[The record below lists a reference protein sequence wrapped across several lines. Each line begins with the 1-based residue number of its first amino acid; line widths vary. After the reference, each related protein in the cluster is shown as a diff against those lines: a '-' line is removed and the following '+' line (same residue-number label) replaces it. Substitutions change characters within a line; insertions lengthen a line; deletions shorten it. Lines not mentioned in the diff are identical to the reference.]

1 MYWWLISEFLPTT
14 HKQTKGKIMATTVIT
29 GRDISLSF
37 TGGTDI
43 EAQATSAV
51 LTKTNVRETYQTLD
65 GEAYKTTNIEGTFA
79 LSMLADWGKASS
91 VCEALWTAAE
101 TAPDTDITV
110 TLTAATGAQFVFP
123 IMPEFPTAGGSG
135 TDAQTVDFTFK
146 VSKGEVTETFS

>member
-1 MYWWLISEFLPTT
+1 
-14 HKQTKGKIMATTVIT
+14 MATVVIT

-37 TGGTDI
+37 SGGTDI

-51 LTKTNVRETYQTLD
+51 LTKTNLRETFQTLD

-79 LSMLADWGKASS
+79 LSMLADWGKANS

-110 TLTAATGAQFVFP
+110 SLTAATGAVFSFP
-123 IMPEFPTAGGSG
+123 IMPEFPTAGGAG

-146 VSKGEVTETFS
+146 VSKGSVTETFS

>member
-1 MYWWLISEFLPTT
+1 
-14 HKQTKGKIMATTVIT
+14 MATTVIT

-65 GEAYKTTNIEGTFA
+65 GEAYKTVNVEGTFA
-79 LSMLADWGKASS
+79 LEMLADWGKTGS
-91 VCEALWTAAE
+91 VCEALWAAAE
-101 TAPDTDITV
+101 TPDTTISV

-123 IMPEFPTAGGSG
+123 ILPEYPTAGGAG
-135 TDAQTVDFTFK
+135 TDAQTVSYTFK
-146 VSKGEVTETFS
+146 VAKGEVVETFS

>member
-1 MYWWLISEFLPTT
+1 
-14 HKQTKGKIMATTVIT
+14 MATTVIT

-43 EAQATSAV
+43 EAQALSAV
-51 LTKTNVRETYQTLD
+51 LTKTNLRETYQTLD
-65 GEAYKTTNIEGTFA
+65 GEAYKTTNVEGTFA

-91 VCEALWTAAE
+91 VCEALWAAAE
-101 TAPDTDITV
+101 TPETEISV

-123 IMPEFPTAGGSG
+123 ILPEFPTAGGAG

-146 VSKGEVTETFS
+146 VARGEVTETFS